1 MSTLISFH
9 VEDEHIG
16 IVTLNRKEA
25 ANALSLKLLDK
36 LNKIAREI
44 EKNDSIRCVII
55 TGAGDKAFC
64 AGADLKERRGMTED
78 EVIKTVTYI
87 GETVL
92 YIEKLQVPVIAA
104 INGVAFGGGLELALA
119 CDIRLAANHVKMGLT
134 ETSLAIIPGAGG
146 TQRLPRLIGTG
157 QAKRLIYTAVPID
170 AEEAY
175 KIGLVE
181 LLVTHDNLLQE
192 AKLLAKKIVS
202 NGPIAVKQAKEAI
215 NKGIETD
222 LYTGLTIEHQCY
234 KQTIPTEDRLEG
246 LQAFKEKRKPEY
258 KGI

>member
-55 TGAGDKAFC
+55 TGAGNKAFC

>member
-55 TGAGDKAFC
+55 TGAGNKAFC
-64 AGADLKERRGMTED
+64 AGADLKERRRMTED

-87 GETVL
+87 GETIL
-92 YIEKLQVPVIAA
+92 NIEKIQVPVIAA

>member
-1 MSTLISFH
+1 MSTLISFK

-16 IVTLNRKEA
+16 IIMLNRLEA
-25 ANALSLKLLDK
+25 VNALSLQLLDK
-36 LNKIAREI
+36 LNEIIRKIE
-44 EKNDSIRCVII
+44 NNNSIRCVII

-64 AGADLKERRGMTED
+64 AGADLKERKGMTED

-87 GETVL
+87 GETISN
-92 YIEKLQVPVIAA
+92 IEQLRIPVIAA

-119 CDIRLAANHVKMGLT
+119 CDIRIVANNVKVGLT

-157 QAKRLIYTAVPID
+157 QAKRLIYTAMPID
-170 AEEAY
+170 ANEAY

-181 LLVTHDNLLQE
+181 SIVKPENLMEE
-192 AKLLAKKIVS
+192 AKYLAGKIVS
-202 NGPIAVKQAKEAI
+202 NGPVAVKQAKEAI

-222 LYTGLTIEHQCY
+222 LNTGLSIEHHCY
-234 KQTIPTEDRLEG
+234 KQTISTVDRLEG

-258 KGI
+258 KGR

>member
-1 MSTLISFH
+1 
-9 VEDEHIG
+9 
-16 IVTLNRKEA
+16 
-25 ANALSLKLLDK
+25 
-36 LNKIAREI
+36 
-44 EKNDSIRCVII
+44 
-55 TGAGDKAFC
+55 
-64 AGADLKERRGMTED
+64 
-78 EVIKTVTYI
+78 TYI

-146 TQRLPRLIGTG
+146 TQRLPRLIGTA

-202 NGPIAVKQAKEAI
+202 NGP
-215 NKGIETD
+215 
-222 LYTGLTIEHQCY
+222 
-234 KQTIPTEDRLEG
+234 
-246 LQAFKEKRKPEY
+246 
-258 KGI
+258 

>member
-55 TGAGDKAFC
+55 TGAGNKAFC

-87 GETVL
+87 GETIL
-92 YIEKLQVPVIAA
+92 NIEKIQVPVIAA

-119 CDIRLAANHVKMGLT
+119 CDIRLAANHVNIGLT